1 MLRANSNSC
10 CKIGGGPELIIM
22 YILVKLECGGGMEGI
37 TQDAARVG
45 SLATS
50 SVGKP
55 LLSRRLVALLA
66 LRSARSSRQKH
77 VESQRGFL
85 WQFSQFTQIFGAVT
99 FTWPEAEMK
108 KLPSKQAMRNFGG

>member
-1 MLRANSNSC
+1 
-10 CKIGGGPELIIM
+10 M
-22 YILVKLECGGGMEGI
+22 YILIKLECGGGMEWLRVQGI

-77 VESQRGFL
+77 VESHRGFL

-99 FTWPEAEMK
+99 SPGPRLK
-108 KLPSKQAMRNFGG
+108 